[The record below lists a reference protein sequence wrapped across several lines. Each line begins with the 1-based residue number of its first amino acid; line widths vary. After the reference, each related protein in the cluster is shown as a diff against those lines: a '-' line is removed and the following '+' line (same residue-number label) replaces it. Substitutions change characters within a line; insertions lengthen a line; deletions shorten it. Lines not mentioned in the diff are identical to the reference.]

1 MQKVGILGSAVVGK
15 TLAQGFKAHGYEV
28 RIGSRSPAKL
38 ASFTKSSG
46 VPRARWKRSR
56 VGATS
61 WSWRCRGLVRKR
73 P

>member
-1 MQKVGILGSAVVGK
+1 MEKVGILGSAVVGQ
-15 TLAQGFKAHGYEV
+15 TLAQGFKAHGYREF
-28 RIGSRSPAKL
+28 SQ
-38 ASFTKSSG
+38 
-46 VPRARWKRSR
+46 ARWKRSR